1 MEGIQNTVQEQPV
14 WRETTFSLENA
25 TLQNETPGEN
35 KEFDFNY
42 VHTPAR
48 VACYD
53 SLMTAPRITE
63 IAPGPTAEYIEHLTT
78 TIYEQSHMAGGS
90 IPYTTIREVSE
101 NFIHARFSEIIVS
114 ILDQGNTIR
123 FADQGPGI
131 PQKEKAQM
139 PGFSSAVEPMKRYIR
154 GVGSGLP
161 LVREFLNSAHG
172 TITIEDNI
180 KTGAVVTISLNQK
193 QEEKPV
199 KKEESPVQTPSPVL
213 TERQKTIMKIL
224 ASQGLLGVSKISDF
238 ADIPV
243 SSCSNE
249 LAKLQEASIVEM
261 VGKKRQLTDYG
272 KKICQQI

>member
-1 MEGIQNTVQEQPV
+1 MEDA
-14 WRETTFSLENA
+14 TTQHTYA
-25 TLQNETPGEN
+25 GEN
-35 KEFDFNY
+35 EPFDFSY
-42 VHTPAR
+42 VQTPAR

-53 SLMTAPRITE
+53 NLMTAPRITE
-63 IAPGPTAEYIEHLTT
+63 IKPGPTAEYIELLTT
-78 TIYEQSHMAGGS
+78 TVYEQSHMAGGS

-123 FADQGPGI
+123 FADQGPGT
-131 PQKEKAQM
+131 PQKDKAQM
-139 PGFSSAVEPMKRYIR
+139 PGYSSAIEPMKRYIR

-172 TITIEDNI
+172 SITIEDNI

-199 KKEESPVQTPSPVL
+199 QTKETPSFSAPAL
-213 TERQKTIMKIL
+213 TDRQRTIIKLL
-224 ASQGLLGVSKISDF
+224 ASEGLSGVSNISKF
-238 ADIPV
+238 TGIPL
-243 SSCSNE
+243 SSVSNE
-249 LAKLQEASIVEM
+249 LTKLQEANMVET

-272 KKICQQI
+272 KKVSHTL

>member
-1 MEGIQNTVQEQPV
+1 METEASQHTAP
-14 WRETTFSLENA
+14 SEN
-25 TLQNETPGEN
+25 EM
-35 KEFDFNY
+35 FDFTF
-42 VHTPAR
+42 VRTPAR

-53 SLMTAPRITE
+53 NLMTAPRITE
-63 IAPGPTAEYIEHLTT
+63 INPAPTAEYIERLTT
-78 TIYEQSHMAGGS
+78 TIYEQSHMAGGN

-139 PGFSSAVEPMKRYIR
+139 PGFSSAIEPMKQYIR

-180 KTGAVVTISLNQK
+180 KTGAVVTISLVGK

-199 KKEESPVQTPSPVL
+199 EKTKSSPQTPMPPL
-213 TERQKTIMKIL
+213 TERQRRVLKIL
-224 ASQGLLGVSKISDF
+224 SSQGMLGVSKIAEFSEMP
-238 ADIPV
+238 I

-249 LAKLQEASIVEM
+249 LTKLQEEGLVEM
-261 VGKKRQLTDYG
+261 VGKKRQLTEYG
-272 KKICQQI
+272 KKIVALI